1 MSPSVSPHDVADW
14 GNRAGF
20 TLPESALVP
29 LAAYLELLMQWN
41 KVMNLVGTRSA
52 EETFFTLIVDSLHLA
67 RFLSEKAAVA
77 AAPSCWDLG
86 SGAGLPGLPLRMLW
100 REGDY
105 WLVESREKRALFLS
119 TALAR
124 HPLPGTRVHR
134 GRAEAFMAGPP
145 PRLADLVVSRAFMP
159 WPDVLGLVRENLKPQ
174 GIVVLLLREELP
186 TLPQW
191 EQAAALWEI
200 AASQSY
206 TVGGKRRSFWA
217 LRVRQGV

>member
-1 MSPSVSPHDVADW
+1 MTPSVSPRDVADW

-29 LAAYLELLMQWN
+29 LAAYLDLLMQWN

-52 EETFFTLIVDSLHLA
+52 EETFFTLVVDSLHLA
-67 RFLSEKAAVA
+67 RFLTEKVALA

-100 REGDY
+100 TEGEY

-124 HPLPGTRVHR
+124 HPLSGTRVYR
-134 GRAEAFMAGPP
+134 RGDAGRAPWTGKGPVFRGIPPANIRLPSTAYARADRAGPRPSPSPSRKARQREP
-145 PRLADLVVSRAFMP
+145 PFR
-159 WPDVLGLVRENLKPQ
+159 
-174 GIVVLLLREELP
+174 
-186 TLPQW
+186 
-191 EQAAALWEI
+191 
-200 AASQSY
+200 
-206 TVGGKRRSFWA
+206 
-217 LRVRQGV
+217 